1 MMGPKLINA
10 ALAHFTA
17 ERERAEATLLAYC
30 NNPVGVGD
38 HPNLVGEVIN
48 SISEVTDAEER
59 IKMCQSLLEQNK
71 KKK

>member
-1 MMGPKLINA
+1 
-10 ALAHFTA
+10 
-17 ERERAEATLLAYC
+17 
-30 NNPVGVGD
+30 VGVGD
-38 HPNLVGEVIN
+38 HPNLVGEVIK

>member
-30 NNPVGVGD
+30 NNPAGVGD
-38 HPNLVGEVIN
+38 HPNLVGEVIK

>member
-10 ALAHFTA
+10 ALTHFTA

-30 NNPVGVGD
+30 NHSVGIAD
-38 HPNLVGEVIN
+38 HSNLVGEVIK
-48 SISEVTDAEER
+48 SISELTDAEER
-59 IKMCQSLLEQNK
+59 IKMCESLLEQNK